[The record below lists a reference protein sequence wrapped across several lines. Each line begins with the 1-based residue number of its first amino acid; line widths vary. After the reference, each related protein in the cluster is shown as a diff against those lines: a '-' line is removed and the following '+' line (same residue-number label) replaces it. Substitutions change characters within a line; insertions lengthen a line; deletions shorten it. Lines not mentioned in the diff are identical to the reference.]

1 MLDSPT
7 CSSGHTPILTDRL
20 GVRYPAAGRRTGL
33 GRAVD
38 MSIQTAEMVSPSLP
52 VIESKLVLPRVH
64 AGTLRRARLF
74 ELLDDVDGA
83 ALTVLDAAVGYGKT
97 TLLRSWCAERPEPVI
112 WMTLD
117 GSDDDP
123 VRLWTHLA
131 TGLARLRDGLGHR
144 ALTRLGVRP
153 AAVETGVDELMNALV
168 AYERPATILLDD
180 LHTVK
185 SEASLRSIEHAIERM
200 PPTARLV
207 AATRSEPAISL
218 APLRASRALIEI
230 RAREL
235 AFTVDEAR
243 ELIAREGI
251 KLSGKSLELLVERTE
266 GWPAGLYLAAL
277 WLRDFAEPD
286 EGVQA
291 FAGSAR
297 QIGDY
302 LTAEVLTAVDL
313 QTRDFLVR
321 TSVLDRFTPEL
332 CDAVIGREDSAAV
345 LAELAR
351 SNMFLVAL
359 DARGEW
365 YRYHHL
371 FAELLRLEL
380 GPEETHTV
388 RRHAMAWCD
397 ANGHVED
404 AIEYA
409 AAGGEAELVAQ
420 LLVDHDR
427 ELVWG
432 GRIAQFL
439 RWVRWLPS
447 ELLVERPS
455 LAAGGAVAAS
465 LLAAPEVEIER
476 LLTVAEHSRR
486 EHPDLWS
493 PYAEAI
499 AEVTRANGLSR
510 GDVGAA
516 VGHARRAVA
525 AARQGADVL
534 AVGVLAALSQALY
547 FAGDLD
553 EARRL
558 ALEAAER
565 PDGPSVPEGYVV
577 SLGLLAL
584 IDAEQGR
591 SESAQAWAH
600 QAISFARQRF
610 QADSWVA
617 SLAHLGLALASV
629 ATGNLDEAE
638 REALRGER
646 LRRSPQP
653 SVGHAHALL
662 MLAQVRIARAR
673 LARAAGDLQRAQR
686 SIAEFR
692 DPGRLAAIAARVER
706 GLIAAQANGKEW
718 HVVEQPSPAELAV
731 LRGLTAGLSRREI
744 GDQLYISLNTVKSHT
759 RELYRKLAATS
770 RNDAVARAEALGL
783 LDTPDPSGDPHL
795 EARIL
800 SSM

>member
-1 MLDSPT
+1 
-7 CSSGHTPILTDRL
+7 
-20 GVRYPAAGRRTGL
+20 
-33 GRAVD
+33 
-38 MSIQTAEMVSPSLP
+38 MSTQTAEMVPPALP

-83 ALTVLDAAVGYGKT
+83 ALTVLDAPVGYGKT
-97 TLLRSWCAERPEPVI
+97 TLLRSWCAERAEPVI

-123 VRLWTHLA
+123 GRLWTHLA
-131 TGLARLRDGLGHR
+131 TGVARLGDGLGHR

-153 AAVETGVDELMNALV
+153 AAVETGVDELMNGLV
-168 AYERPATILLDD
+168 AYGRPATIVLDD
-180 LHTVK
+180 LHTVR
-185 SEASLRSIEHAIERM
+185 SETSLRSIEHAIERL
-200 PPTARLV
+200 PPTVRLV

-235 AFTVDEAR
+235 AFTVDEAH

-251 KLSGKSLELLVERTE
+251 ELSGKSLESLVERTE

-297 QIGDY
+297 QVADY
-302 LTAEVLTAVDL
+302 LTAEVLTALDP

-332 CDAVIGREDSAAV
+332 CDAVVGREDSAAV
-345 LAELAR
+345 VAQLAR
-351 SNMFLVAL
+351 SNMFLVAS

-371 FAELLRLEL
+371 FGELLRLEL
-380 GPEETHTV
+380 GSEETHTV
-388 RRHAMAWCD
+388 RRRAMAWCR
-397 ANGHVED
+397 AHGHIED

-420 LLVDHDR
+420 LLVEHDR

-432 GRIAQFL
+432 GGVRQFL

-447 ELLVERPS
+447 ELLIERPS
-455 LAAGGAVAAS
+455 LPAAGAVAAS
-465 LLAAPEVEIER
+465 LLGAPEVEIQR
-476 LLTVAEHSRR
+476 LLTVAERARR
-486 EHPDLWS
+486 ERPELWS

-525 AARQGADVL
+525 AARQSGADVL

-565 PDGPSVPEGYVV
+565 PDAPSVPEGYVG

-584 IDAEQGR
+584 IDAERGR
-591 SESAQAWAH
+591 SEGAQAWAR

-617 SLAHLGLALASV
+617 SMPHLALALAYV
-629 ATGNLDEAE
+629 ATGRLDEAE

-653 SVGHAHALL
+653 TVGHAHALL
-662 MLAQVRIARAR
+662 MLAQVRIARSR
-673 LARAAGDLQRAQR
+673 LARAAGDLRRAQR

-692 DPGRLAAIAARVER
+692 DPGRLPAIAASVER
-706 GLIAAQANGKEW
+706 DLMAARANGKEC
-718 HVVEQPSPAELAV
+718 HIVEQPSPAELAV
-731 LRGLTAGLSRREI
+731 LRGLVTGLSRREI
-744 GDQLYISLNTVKSHT
+744 GDRLYISLNTVKSHT

-783 LDTPDPSGDPHL
+783 LNTPDSPGEPRPEAPS
-795 EARIL
+795 L
-800 SSM
+800 SSLQAC

>member
-1 MLDSPT
+1 
-7 CSSGHTPILTDRL
+7 
-20 GVRYPAAGRRTGL
+20 
-33 GRAVD
+33 
-38 MSIQTAEMVSPSLP
+38 MSTQTAELVPPALP

-83 ALTVLDAAVGYGKT
+83 ALTVLDAPVGYGKT
-97 TLLRSWCAERPEPVI
+97 TLLRSWCAERAEPVI

-123 VRLWTHLA
+123 GRLWTHLA
-131 TGLARLRDGLGHR
+131 TGVARLGDGLGHR

-153 AAVETGVDELMNALV
+153 AAVETGVDELMNGLV
-168 AYERPATILLDD
+168 AYGRPATIVLDD
-180 LHTVK
+180 LHTVR
-185 SEASLRSIEHAIERM
+185 SETSLRSIEHAIQRL
-200 PPTARLV
+200 PPTVRLV

-218 APLRASRALIEI
+218 APLRAGRALIEI

-235 AFTVDEAR
+235 AFTVDEGR

-251 KLSGKSLELLVERTE
+251 KLSGNSLELLVERTE

-297 QIGDY
+297 QVADY
-302 LTAEVLTAVDL
+302 LTAEVLTALDP

-332 CDAVIGREDSAAV
+332 CDAVVDREDSAAV
-345 LAELAR
+345 VAQLAR
-351 SNMFLVAL
+351 SNMFLVAS

-371 FAELLRLEL
+371 FGELLRLEL
-380 GPEETHTV
+380 GPEETHTG
-388 RRHAMAWCD
+388 RRRAMAWCR
-397 ANGHVED
+397 AHGHIED

-409 AAGGEAELVAQ
+409 AAGGEAEMVAQ
-420 LLVDHDR
+420 LLVEHDR

-432 GRIAQFL
+432 GRIGQFL
-439 RWVRWLPS
+439 RWVQWLPT
-447 ELLVERPS
+447 ELLIEHPS
-455 LAAGGAVAAS
+455 LPAGGAIAAS
-465 LLAAPEVEIER
+465 LLAAPEVEIQR
-476 LLTVAEHSRR
+476 LLTVAERARR
-486 EHPDLWS
+486 ERPELWS

-499 AEVTRANGLSR
+499 AEVTRANGLSG

-516 VGHARRAVA
+516 IGHASRAVA

-534 AVGVLAALSQALY
+534 AVAVSAALSQALY

-558 ALEAAER
+558 ALDAAER
-565 PDGPSVPEGYVV
+565 PDAPSVPEGYVG

-584 IDAEQGR
+584 IDAERGR

-600 QAISFARQRF
+600 QAIGFARQRL
-610 QADSWVA
+610 QTDSWVV
-617 SLAHLGLALASV
+617 SLPHLGLALAYV
-629 ATGNLDEAE
+629 ATGRLDEAE

-653 SVGHAHALL
+653 TVGHAHALL
-662 MLAQVRIARAR
+662 MLAQVRIARSR
-673 LARAAGDLQRAQR
+673 LARAAGDLGRAQR

-706 GLIAAQANGKEW
+706 DLMAARANDKDCDI
-718 HVVEQPSPAELAV
+718 VEQPSRAELAV
-731 LRGLTAGLSRREI
+731 LRGLTDGLSRREI

-783 LDTPDPSGDPHL
+783 LNTPDPPGDPCH
-795 EARIL
+795 EARSL
-800 SSM
+800 SSLQAC